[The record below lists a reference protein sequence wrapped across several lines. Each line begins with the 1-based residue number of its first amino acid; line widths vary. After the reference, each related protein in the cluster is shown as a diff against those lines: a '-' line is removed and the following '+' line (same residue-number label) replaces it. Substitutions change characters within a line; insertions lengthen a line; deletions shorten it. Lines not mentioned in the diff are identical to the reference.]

1 MNCQHENC
9 RHCSRCGGSLLLTP
23 IEAALLEQLAQTP
36 FLPVGKGLG
45 ELPVYLEDNAWP
57 AEDYGRAIL
66 ALDRKGLVRLD
77 TDVPL
82 QGFDYTAYERCP
94 LHGSFALT
102 AKGQDVVELIQIQ
115 GFCQEEDAT

>member
-1 MNCQHENC
+1 MNCQHGNC
-9 RHCSRCGGSLLLTP
+9 NQCDGCGGSLLLTP
-23 IEAALLEQLAQTP
+23 VEAALLEQLAQTP

-45 ELPVYLEDNAWP
+45 EFPVYLEDGAWP
-57 AEDYGRAIL
+57 AEEYGRAIL
-66 ALDRKGLVRLD
+66 ALDLKGLVRLD

-82 QGFDYTAYERCP
+82 QGFDYAAYERCP

-102 AKGQDVVELIQIQ
+102 AKGQAVVEQIQIQ